1 VCAESAAPPFILVA
15 GSGSPYELD
24 QVGHPQ
30 ARARLPR
37 ASTRALLNAAHK
49 NAQETQPSRRRSV
62 SVVLS
67 PRSPAGSHVLHTTCL
82 VRARAAPSRAAP
94 RRAAAPA

>member
-1 VCAESAAPPFILVA
+1 MCAESAAPPFILVA

-67 PRSPAGSHVLHTTCL
+67 PRSPAVTVCLRNVAGRCVIGDRFVTSITTQK
-82 VRARAAPSRAAP
+82 
-94 RRAAAPA
+94 